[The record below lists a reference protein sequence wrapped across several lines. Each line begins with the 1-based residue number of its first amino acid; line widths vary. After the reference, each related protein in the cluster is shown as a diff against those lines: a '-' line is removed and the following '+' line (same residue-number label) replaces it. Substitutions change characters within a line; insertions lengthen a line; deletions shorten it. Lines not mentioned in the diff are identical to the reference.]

1 MLVLASKR
9 TQEMLKMAKKNKYK
23 RKYKSN
29 EKQVGA
35 RLKGFDFSDYDAYG
49 VTGIDVFRYGMINIK
64 KEHASPQEVKIQSKI
79 ILVENRMMERELDQ
93 MADELLL
100 KKLYNDLKQVK
111 GFTKEKRDKLIKSI
125 EKELNDFM
133 NDKRYSED
141 VRMDLNQ
148 FYTIRRDAISNKAF
162 YVGRTYEQAIE
173 IFDKYM
179 EEMEQNSV
187 LENTRTSE
195 HE

>member
-1 MLVLASKR
+1 
-9 TQEMLKMAKKNKYK
+9 MAKRNKYK

-64 KEHASPQEVKIQSKI
+64 KEHASPREVKLQSKI

-93 MADELLL
+93 LADELLL
-100 KKLYNDLKQVK
+100 EKLYKELKEVK
-111 GFTKEKRDKLIKSI
+111 GFTKEKEQKLIKSI
-125 EKELNDFM
+125 EKELYDFLE
-133 NDKRYSED
+133 DERYSED
-141 VRMDLNQ
+141 VRNDLNQ
-148 FYTIRRDAISNKAF
+148 FYTIRRDAISNKAS
-162 YVGRTYEQAIE
+162 YVGITYEKAIE
-173 IFDKYM
+173 IFDKYL
-179 EEMEQNSV
+179 EDMEQQDV